1 MIKCIYLKALTLV
14 QDLGEGRVI
23 VSPSIGVLTGR
34 GYGLGLLDEVGLGS
48 VSAASGLPE
57 VCGQSGPTPKFGES

>member
-1 MIKCIYLKALTLV
+1 MIKCIYLEALALV

-48 VSAASGLPE
+48 VSAGWMR
-57 VCGQSGPTPKFGES
+57 